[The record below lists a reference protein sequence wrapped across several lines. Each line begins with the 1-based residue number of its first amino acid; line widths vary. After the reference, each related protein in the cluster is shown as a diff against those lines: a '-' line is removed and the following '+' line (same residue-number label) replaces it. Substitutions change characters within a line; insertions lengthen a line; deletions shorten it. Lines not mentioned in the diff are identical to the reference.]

1 MSLESRCK
9 GVAGIVHSPWAV
21 KTLLQK
27 QQTVV
32 KSFFVV
38 TGSIWDTLHIGD
50 FMVKMTGYDSYAS
63 HILET
68 ELG

>member
-1 MSLESRCK
+1 M
-9 GVAGIVHSPWAV
+9 GVAGVVHSPRAV

-38 TGSIWDTLHIGD
+38 ARSVWGALHIGD
-50 FMVKMTGYDSYAS
+50 FVVKMIGHDCFLLMS
-63 HILET
+63 
-68 ELG
+68 

>member
-38 TGSIWDTLHIGD
+38 ASSVWGTLHIGD
-50 FMVKMTGYDSYAS
+50 FVVKMTGHDCFMT

-68 ELG
+68 ELE